1 MMNSPTMWQP
11 LTIDNNDVTIEQE
24 KLMNIQIEE
33 VIDEF
38 KSMNN
43 ERERR
48 LVL

>member
-1 MMNSPTMWQP
+1 MLQERLESF
-11 LTIDNNDVTIEQE
+11 LLLFVEQE
-24 KLMNIQIEE
+24 KLMNVQIEE

>member
-1 MMNSPTMWQP
+1 MLQERLESF
-11 LTIDNNDVTIEQE
+11 LLLFVEQE
-24 KLMNIQIEE
+24 KLMIVQIEE